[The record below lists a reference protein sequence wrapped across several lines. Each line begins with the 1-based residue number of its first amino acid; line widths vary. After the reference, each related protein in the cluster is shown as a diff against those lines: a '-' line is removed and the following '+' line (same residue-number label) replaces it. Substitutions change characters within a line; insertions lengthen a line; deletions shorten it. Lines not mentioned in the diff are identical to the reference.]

1 MKQKPT
7 YTPKRGLLGVFAQG
21 EAPDANTLLAK
32 LAKGIEDFKAEKTQE
47 IADLQAKLAKT
58 ADSES
63 VQSLT
68 EKLTAAEA
76 ALNALNEQFAAAQLN
91 GGTGKPD
98 KDAQAHADAV
108 LAFMRRGEERA
119 ELKKSDS
126 SNGGYLVPDEWDR
139 SITDKLQEFSPLR
152 RIFHVQTVSTPH
164 FEKLYNLHGATSG
177 WVGEEDARNN
187 TNTPTFKQLKFE
199 TGEIYANPAATQQIL
214 DDAEINLEKFLAE
227 EVQAEFSLQE
237 SKAFISGDGEKGKPF
252 GLLTYAEGATNA
264 NKHPF
269 GPIKTVKSGSANGLT
284 ADSIIDLVYDLP
296 AKFSQ
301 GAVFIMNRK
310 TLAAV
315 RKLKDSTNNYLW
327 QPSLQTGQPSTLL
340 GYPCYEVAEMP
351 DVAANALPIAFGDTK
366 RAYMVLDRKGVSIL
380 RDPYTRKP
388 FVQFY
393 TTKRTGG
400 GVNNPEAV
408 RLLKIAA

>member
-1 MKQKPT
+1 MKQRPT
-7 YTPKRGLLGVFAQG
+7 FTPKRGLLGVFAQG

-32 LAKGIEDFKAEKTQE
+32 LAKGIEEFKTEKTQE

-98 KDAQAHADAV
+98 KDAQAHAEAV

-126 SNGGYLVPDEWDR
+126 ANGGYLVPDEWDR

-237 SKAFISGDGEKGKPF
+237 NKAFISGDGEKGKPF
-252 GLLTYAEGATNA
+252 GLLTYVEGATNA

-269 GPIKTVKSGSANGLT
+269 GAIKTVKSGSANGLT

-351 DVAANALPIAFGDTK
+351 DVAANALPIAFGDMK